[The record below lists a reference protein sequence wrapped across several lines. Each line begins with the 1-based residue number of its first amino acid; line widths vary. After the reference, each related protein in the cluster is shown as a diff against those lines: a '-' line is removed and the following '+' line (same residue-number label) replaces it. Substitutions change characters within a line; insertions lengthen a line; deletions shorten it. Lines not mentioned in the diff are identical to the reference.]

1 MGDRLPV
8 APLNRSA
15 RDHSS
20 HGSHAAGASDRDS
33 RTRVR
38 SGAMCDSARAPLR
51 RVPSETG
58 TLSQTS
64 SVPHPTSAL
73 NRRSNCRVHRPE
85 ASATAA
91 MRSHAPGSETC
102 RMPAPSW
109 ASAEAPVHAFP
120 GKVRFDHN
128 DPSLKC
134 VRFSHL
140 HPELPEFVPNHV
152 PSGNGIVQDLFV
164 RYAEELPPVRT
175 VAERHRRLST
185 VPQKRMDAR
194 WKLCAPTTD
203 TALRRNL
210 GSRSCSQSTAG
221 HRSRIGAPARAT
233 QQQDAQFQRA
243 VFTYPLRIRSHKRP

>member
-15 RDHSS
+15 RDHST

-38 SGAMCDSARAPLR
+38 SGAMCDPARAPLR

-91 MRSHAPGSETC
+91 MRSTPPVLKHAGCQRHEGRLRKRC
-102 RMPAPSW
+102 ARL
-109 ASAEAPVHAFP
+109 P
-120 GKVRFDHN
+120 GKVRFDH
-128 DPSLKC
+128 DHPFLKC

-140 HPELPEFVPNHV
+140 HPELPEFVPKHV

-164 RYAEELPPVRT
+164 RYAEELPQSERLQKDTEAFHGTAEANGCPV
-175 VAERHRRLST
+175 E
-185 VPQKRMDAR
+185 
-194 WKLCAPTTD
+194 
-203 TALRRNL
+203 
-210 GSRSCSQSTAG
+210 
-221 HRSRIGAPARAT
+221 
-233 QQQDAQFQRA
+233 A
-243 VFTYPLRIRSHKRP
+243 VRPYD